1 MTLSKLERMFLSE
14 KVRDVFNAVDG
25 LPHAIDQYVNFVHNT
40 TTPNDST
47 KLDHMLGQVANVR
60 DMLVSLE
67 NLINE
72 DISQ

>member
-47 KLDHMLGQVANVR
+47 TLDNMLEQVANVR

-67 NLINE
+67 NLINV
-72 DISQ
+72 DIPQ